1 MRIRFYHLLL
11 VVLLSA
17 GMAACGGAEGRKQKY
32 LDQADASF
40 AKQDY
45 EKARINYKNVL
56 QIDPKDVKGREG
68 YARTLERLKD
78 WRGAVG
84 QYRAIIEDDPNNN
97 AAKVKLGQLYLLA
110 KASDLAMT
118 LAEEILAVEATNDAA
133 LALKAGAQSQMGKG
147 AEALVNAE
155 QAYKLNKSS
164 LDNIILLASLYAGM
178 KRPDDAIALLEAET
192 ANHPNSS
199 SIYTMLNQIYL
210 ATQRTALAEGT
221 MKKLIEL
228 NPAVVGYK
236 SQLARFY
243 EISGRK
249 DEAESI
255 LKAAVASDP
264 GSVDSVVALHRF
276 YLQRN
281 DQEKAERVLRDAI
294 AVAPENFDLQLNL
307 ASYFL
312 SQKNIDKARKI
323 YTALL
328 EKDDVTV
335 LKAKTRLAYLSN
347 LEGDV
352 DAALATLEE
361 VLKENSADVE
371 ALKLR
376 GAINLARNK
385 PVDAINDLRA
395 VMSATPDAPD
405 VMKMLGR
412 AHLLNRENQQAIDLY
427 KAALNLQ
434 PGDVELRLQLADV
447 YAAIGEKNEAA
458 KQLEAS
464 ARIAP
469 NNAVI
474 MEKMVRVY
482 IDSQYLD
489 DAENVLKDLQKL
501 DPHSPRNA
509 YYQGVIYQGRNKH
522 QAALAEFDKSM
533 ALKAGATEPM
543 AAKVKSYIALKQID
557 EAIAWL
563 ASMEGSD
570 QPNPVALNLQG
581 EVHMAKKSW
590 DKAKQYFQRCAD
602 VKPDWWIPYRNRA
615 MVESV
620 EKNADSAHQ
629 YLAGVVDAVDSAPLR
644 IEMANYAERSGKY
657 DSAIQQYEA
666 VLAKGADNQV
676 IANNLAMLI
685 VTYKKDAE
693 SLNRAKQLAD
703 SLSASDNPS
712 FLDTAGW
719 VQSVAGDYQRALP
732 MIQQALRAAPDDP
745 AIQYHLAMT
754 YLGASDKANAERYLE
769 RALESDKKFHGRE
782 EAEKILAQLKQQS

>member
-1 MRIRFYHLLL
+1 MRILSFRFVL

-17 GMAACGGAEGRKQKY
+17 AIAACGGAEGRKQKY

-68 YARTLERLKD
+68 FARTLERLKD

-84 QYRAIIEDDPNNN
+84 QYRAIIEEDPKNN
-97 AAKVKLGQLYLLA
+97 AAKIKLGQLYLLA
-110 KASDLAMT
+110 KASDLALT
-118 LAEEILAVEATNDAA
+118 LAEEVLAVEATNDAA
-133 LALKAGAQSQMGKG
+133 LALKAGAQSQMGKS

-164 LDNIILLASLYAGM
+164 LDNIILLASIYSGM
-178 KRPDDAIALLEAET
+178 KRQDDAIALLEAET
-192 ANHPNSS
+192 ANHPDSS
-199 SIYTMLNQIYL
+199 SIYTMLSQIYL

-228 NPAVVGYK
+228 NPSVVGYK

-249 DEAESI
+249 DEAEAV
-255 LKAAVASDP
+255 LQAAVASEP
-264 GSVDSVVALHRF
+264 GSVDSTVALHRF

-281 DQEKAERVLRDAI
+281 DNEKAERVLRDAI
-294 AVAPENFDLQLNL
+294 AIAPENYDLQLSL
-307 ASYFL
+307 AGYFL
-312 SQKNIDKARKI
+312 AQKNIDKAREI
-323 YTALL
+323 YTGLL
-328 EKDDVTV
+328 EKDEVTI
-335 LKAKTRLAYLSN
+335 LKAKTRLAYLSH
-347 LEGDV
+347 LEGKA

-361 VLKENSADVE
+361 VLKENPADVE

-376 GAINLARNK
+376 GAINLGRNK

-405 VMKMLGR
+405 VLKMLGR

-427 KAALNLQ
+427 KAVLNLQ
-434 PGDVELRLQLADV
+434 PGDVELRIQLADV
-447 YAAIGEKNEAA
+447 YSSMGEKNEAA
-458 KQLEAS
+458 KQLETANKQV
-464 ARIAP
+464 P
-469 NNAVI
+469 NNPVI
-474 MEKMVRVY
+474 MEKLVRIY

-489 DAENVLKDLQKL
+489 DAENVLKNLQVL
-501 DPHSPRNA
+501 TPESPRNA
-509 YYQGVIYQGRNKH
+509 YYKGLVYQARNQH
-522 QAALAEFDKSM
+522 QQALAEFDKSM

-563 ASMEGSD
+563 ASVEGSG

-581 EVHMAKKSW
+581 ELLMAKKSW
-590 DKAKQYFQRCAD
+590 DKAKQYFQRSAEA
-602 VKPDWWIPYRNRA
+602 KPGWWIPHRNRA
-615 MVESV
+615 MVENA
-620 EKNADSAHQ
+620 ENNADSAYQ

-666 VLAKGADNQV
+666 VLAKNADNQV

-693 SLNRAKQLAD
+693 SLNRARQLAD
-703 SLSASDNPS
+703 QLSASDNPS

-754 YLGASDKANAERYLE
+754 YLGASDKANATHYLE
-769 RALESDKKFHGRE
+769 QALGSDRKFHGRE
-782 EAEKILAQLKQQS
+782 EAERVLAQLKQQS